1 MHSLK
6 NTFVAV
12 VLLGV
17 SYFVYDGITQPD
29 PKLNAEAGEGLDLE
43 MPVPEGFEPLASTAN
58 LPEKTVANKLSEL
71 KVPQRED
78 FSSNFK
84 PNKLSSQPATQP
96 PAQPLQF
103 APHSSVTPQP
113 TRPALNLPKLAPS
126 ANSFVAKDANQF
138 KAAPTTSNDF
148 SPRPAAAPELNTTSP
163 FNAKTELT
171 PIAPRS
177 FPNQQAFL
185 ETSPYA
191 PNNISQTGNF
201 VATQPTTQPTTRPA
215 NPPSP
220 VVSAAKLTS
229 TWPLVDDLVQQGR
242 YRRALET
249 LTPFYDAT
257 DLARTDAAKLLDN
270 LDRLAGRVIYSPEHN
285 LTQSAY
291 IIQPNDSLQSI
302 AAKWNVP
309 AQLIYNINKAKIAN
323 PLTLMPGNEL
333 KVVNGPFQARIDSDS
348 NTLTLFL
355 NNMYAGR
362 FSAKV
367 NSTQPGTYE
376 IRSKVAKGDPL
387 GSFTLSLTD
396 PITGATTALHTSSG
410 PQDRVGLNASDA
422 QDLFGILSVGSKIT
436 IQ

>member
-29 PKLNAEAGEGLDLE
+29 PKLNAEAGEGLELE

-71 KVPQRED
+71 KVPRRED
-78 FSSNFK
+78 FSSNFQ
-84 PNKLSSQPATQP
+84 PNKSSSQPATQP
-96 PAQPLQF
+96 PAQPPRF
-103 APHSSVTPQP
+103 ASSPSVAPQP
-113 TRPALNLPKLAPS
+113 TRPALNLPKLAPT
-126 ANSFVAKDANQF
+126 ANSFAANDPNQF
-138 KAAPTTSNDF
+138 KAAPTAPATSNDF
-148 SPRPAAAPELNTTSP
+148 APRTAATPELNTTSP
-163 FNAKTELT
+163 FNPKTELT

-177 FPNQQAFL
+177 FPNQQAIL

-191 PNNISQTGNF
+191 PNNVQQAGNF
-201 VATQPTTQPTTRPA
+201 VATQPTTGPS
-215 NPPSP
+215 SP
-220 VVSAAKLTS
+220 VVSAAKLTT
-229 TWPLVDDLVQQGR
+229 TWPIVDDLARQGR

-257 DLARTDAAKLLDN
+257 DLSGPDATKLLKV
-270 LDRLAGRVIYSPEHN
+270 LDGLAGKVIYSPEHN
-285 LTQSAY
+285 LSQDAY

-302 AAKWNVP
+302 AENWNVP

-333 KVVNGPFQARIDSDS
+333 KVVNGPFRARIDSKS

-367 NSTQPGTYE
+367 NSTQPGTYQ
-376 IRSKVAKGDPL
+376 IRSKAASGDPL
-387 GSFTLSLTD
+387 GSFTLSLAEPT
-396 PITGATTALHTSSG
+396 TGATTALHTSSG
-410 PQDRVGLNASDA
+410 PQDRIGLNASDA
-422 QDLFGILSVGSKIT
+422 EDLFGILSVGSKIT